1 MDKYKISKTIPMP
14 KPSQLSAMFPWDDME
29 VGDSFFVPVE
39 DVSSNNSIRQTVYA
53 SNRRRKPKFFRVVW
67 DEDCITE
74 GYRVFRVK

>member
-39 DVSSNNSIRQTVYA
+39 DVSSSNSIRQTIYA

-67 DEDCITE
+67 DEDGVTE

>member
-1 MDKYKISKTIPMP
+1 MIELTKEVPVPEPRIRNVYPYKV
-14 KPSQLSAMFPWDDME
+14 ME

-39 DVSSNNSIRQTVYA
+39 DVSSSNSIRQTIYA

-67 DEDCITE
+67 DEDGVTE

>member
-14 KPSQLSAMFPWDDME
+14 KPSHLSAMFPWDDME

-67 DEDCITE
+67 DEDGITE